1 MKYKEKILESGG
13 SPLIQWFEHRG
24 WKAFDFQC
32 EAWINFVDGK
42 QGLVNAP
49 TGSGKTYSLAGAI
62 VLEALSEKSPV
73 KNQLRLIWITPIRA
87 LAKEIK
93 ISCERM
99 LEGVGLDWQVAI
111 RTGDTDSK
119 EKDLQLKHIP
129 EILITT
135 PESLHVLLA
144 RKSNASL
151 FQELRAIVVDEWHE
165 LLGSKRGVQVELAL
179 SRLRTI
185 APVMRTWGISATIG
199 NLDEAMQVLLGP
211 GKASTGV
218 LIQSHLQKT
227 IVLETI
233 LPDEIERYPW
243 AGHLGIRLL
252 KKVVPIIL
260 SSKSTLIFTNTRAQS
275 EIWYQKLLE
284 TAPELAGQMAMH
296 HGSISKDLRFWV
308 EDALHEG
315 TIKAVVCTSS
325 LDLGVDFRP
334 VDTVIQIG
342 GPKGVARFMQ
352 RAGRSGHQPGAS
364 SKIYFVPTHSLEI
377 AESAALRDAMYAM
390 ALEERQPHVR
400 SFDVLAQYLM
410 TLAVADGFNQN
421 EIFDE
426 VISTFCFQSMDKAEW
441 LQMLDFLCTGG
452 NSLGAYEEFQKMER
466 TGDFY
471 FVSSRK
477 VATRHRLSIG
487 TIVSDV
493 MMNIRFNTG
502 GHIGSVEEWFVSRLN
517 PGDVFWFAGRSLELV
532 RIKGLNVFV
541 KKSKSDKGI
550 IPSWQGGRMPLS
562 SQMSAMLRKKL
573 ADMAEGIINDAES
586 DKLIPLIQLQQEVSI
601 VPALTQFLIEK
612 LQSKDGC
619 HLFLYPFEGRLVH
632 EGLASLIAWRIARYK
647 PYSFSLAFNDYG
659 FELLSD
665 QEIPL
670 TILSDADV
678 FSLKNLEKDVQS
690 SINAVELARR
700 RFKEI
705 ASVSGMIFKG
715 YPGKSVREK
724 HLQSSSHLL
733 FEVLS
738 DYDPYNLLLRQAYD
752 ESLYFQL
759 EITRL
764 RAALER
770 INSQKHVEISLE
782 QASPF
787 SFPIMVDRLREKMS
801 TEQLEDRI
809 RKMKLV

>member
-1 MKYKEKILESGG
+1 
-13 SPLIQWFEHRG
+13 
-24 WKAFDFQC
+24 
-32 EAWINFVDGK
+32 
-42 QGLVNAP
+42 
-49 TGSGKTYSLAGAI
+49 
-62 VLEALSEKSPV
+62 
-73 KNQLRLIWITPIRA
+73 
-87 LAKEIK
+87 
-93 ISCERM
+93 
-99 LEGVGLDWQVAI
+99 
-111 RTGDTDSK
+111 
-119 EKDLQLKHIP
+119 
-129 EILITT
+129 
-135 PESLHVLLA
+135 
-144 RKSNASL
+144 
-151 FQELRAIVVDEWHE
+151 
-165 LLGSKRGVQVELAL
+165 
-179 SRLRTI
+179 
-185 APVMRTWGISATIG
+185 
-199 NLDEAMQVLLGP
+199 
-211 GKASTGV
+211 
-218 LIQSHLQKT
+218 
-227 IVLETI
+227 
-233 LPDEIERYPW
+233 
-243 AGHLGIRLL
+243 
-252 KKVVPIIL
+252 
-260 SSKSTLIFTNTRAQS
+260 
-275 EIWYQKLLE
+275 
-284 TAPELAGQMAMH
+284 MH